1 MRVKTHNSPMQF
13 LALLIFLVH
22 SFWAAVSAQETGEP
36 IGYGYVIRKVSAV
49 DSSSKSLFADL
60 QLIKSTSVFGQDIQH
75 LRLTTCFETSDRLR
89 VHIKDA
95 DHPRWEIPQD
105 ILPRPPLP
113 SPKNYL
119 HKPVSNIPTLQS
131 HQLSNPNSDLIFT
144 LLNTTPFSF
153 TITRR
158 STGDTLF
165 NTQPDAKNP
174 NSTFLIFKD
183 QFVQVSSSLPINQ
196 SSLYGLGEH
205 TKKTFKLT
213 HKQTL
218 TMWNADIGSAN
229 LDVNLYGSHPF
240 YMDIRSPDSGGVA
253 GSTHGVLLLNSNGMD
268 VVYDGDRITYK
279 VIGGVLDLYF
289 FAGSSPKL
297 VMDQYTQ
304 LIGRPAPMP
313 YWSFGFHQ
321 CRWGYKSVSE
331 VEGVVGN
338 YTKAKIPLE
347 VMWTD
352 IDYMDAF
359 KDFTLDPINFPAEKM
374 LKFVDRLHQNGQRY
388 VLIVDPGISVNKTYK
403 TYIRGMQADI
413 FIKRDGIPYL
423 GQVWPGP
430 VYYPDFLNPHG
441 QTFWGDEINRF
452 RDLVLFD
459 GIWLDMNEESNFI
472 TSRPMKSSPLDDPPY
487 KINNFGSQNSINTRT
502 VPASSV
508 HFGNITAYN
517 AHNLYGFLESQATNK
532 ALIQTTGKRPFIVSR
547 STFVGSGKVTAHWT
561 GNNAA
566 TWDDL
571 AYSIPS
577 ILSFGLFGIPM
588 VGADICGFSGHT
600 TEELCRRWI
609 QLGAFYPFSRDHSAI
624 DATRQELY
632 LWSSVAATARK
643 VLGLRYKLLPYY
655 YMLMYEAHLKGTP
668 IARPL
673 FFSFPEDTHTYE
685 INTQFLIG
693 KGVMVSP
700 VLSPGA
706 VSVKSYFPAGNW
718 FNLFNYSL
726 SVSMEQGKYVT
737 LDAPSDDINVH
748 IREGNILAMQE
759 EAMTTQAARMT
770 PFHLLVAVSS
780 TENSTGEVFL
790 DDGEDVEMGKE
801 GGNWTLVR
809 FYSQAKGKKIQLQT
823 EVVNAKFALSEK
835 QIIDK
840 LTLIGLKNVN
850 KPTNYKLTNSAGATL
865 QRNSSMTATL
875 DGNGEFMSVELSG
888 LSLLIGEEFKFTLTL
903 SEK

>member
-1 MRVKTHNSPMQF
+1 MHF
-13 LALLIFLVH
+13 LPLLILLVH
-22 SFWAAVSAQETGEP
+22 SFWAAVSAQETGER
-36 IGYGYVIRKVSAV
+36 IGYGYVIRKVSVV

-60 QLIKSTSVFGQDIQH
+60 QLIKSTSVFGRDIQN
-75 LRLTTCFETSDRLR
+75 LRLTASFETSDRLR
-89 VHIKDA
+89 IHITDA
-95 DHPRWEIPQD
+95 DHRRWEIPQD

-113 SPKNYL
+113 SPKNFL
-119 HKPVSNIPTLQS
+119 RKPLSNIPMPQN

-158 STGDTLF
+158 SSGDTLF
-165 NTQPDAKNP
+165 STVPDAKNP

-183 QFVQVSSSLPINQ
+183 QFLQVSSSLPINK

-213 HKQTL
+213 HNQTL

-304 LIGRPAPMP
+304 LIGRPGPMP

-321 CRWGYKSVSE
+321 CRWGYNTVSD
-331 VEGVVGN
+331 VEGVVGS
-338 YTKAKIPLE
+338 YAKAKIPLE

-352 IDYMDAF
+352 IDYMDAY

-374 LKFVDRLHQNGQRY
+374 MKFVDMLHQNGQRY
-388 VLIVDPGISVNKTYK
+388 VLILDPGISVNKTYE

-423 GQVWPGP
+423 GKVWPGP

-441 QTFWGDEINRF
+441 QTFWGDEMNRF
-452 RDLVLFD
+452 RDHVLYD
-459 GIWLDMNEESNFI
+459 GIWLDMNEESNFN
-472 TSRPMKSSPLDDPPY
+472 TSPPTKSSSLDNPPY
-487 KINNFGSQNSINTRT
+487 KINNFGSQSSINTNT
-502 VPASSV
+502 VPASSM
-508 HFGNITAYN
+508 HFGNITAYDT
-517 AHNLYGFLESQATNK
+517 HNLYGFLESQATNK
-532 ALIQTTGKRPFIVSR
+532 ALIQITGKRPFIVAR
-547 STFVGSGKVTAHWT
+547 STFVGSGRVTAHWT
-561 GNNAA
+561 GDNAA

-588 VGADICGFSGHT
+588 VGADICGFSGNT

-624 DATRQELY
+624 DTTRQELY

-700 VLSPGA
+700 VLSPAA
-706 VSVKSYFPAGNW
+706 VSVEAYFPAGNW

-748 IREGNILAMQE
+748 IREGNILAMQG
-759 EAMTTQAARMT
+759 EAMTTRAARMT

-809 FYSQAKGKKIQLQT
+809 FYSQEEGKKIQLQT
-823 EVVNAKFALSEK
+823 EVVNAGFALSHK

-840 LTLIGLKNVN
+840 LTFIGLKNAN
-850 KPTNYKLTNSAGATL
+850 KPLNYKLTNSAGATL
-865 QRNSSMTATL
+865 QMHSTITATL
-875 DGNGEFMSVELSG
+875 DRNGEFTSVELSG

-903 SEK
+903 SDE